1 MSKYKGFNYQMFY
14 VEVGN
19 WIDGGMENS
28 IGVCMRNVY
37 VENKQYMGVSGS
49 QQEFVRRLMMVF
61 AVGYQQYYG
70 LPSSTTQ
77 QTTTTN
83 INTNIP
89 DFYNKII

>member
-1 MSKYKGFNYQMFY
+1 MFY

-49 QQEFVRRLMMVF
+49 
-61 AVGYQQYYG
+61 
-70 LPSSTTQ
+70 
-77 QTTTTN
+77 
-83 INTNIP
+83 
-89 DFYNKII
+89 